1 MIYRGSNVCD
11 KWYTGVGSRRTP
23 DDILI
28 LMTQI
33 AHRLSEFD
41 IGLRSGG
48 ALGADRAFESGA
60 KIANIFLAH
69 DSTAEA
75 EAVAAQFHPVW
86 NKLQPYF
93 KQLHGRNSFQVLGHD
108 LVSPSAYVIC
118 WTPDGAI
125 FHAERT
131 IKTGGTGTAISI
143 ASAHGIPVF
152 NLQRPDHRAR
162 LEKFVRS

>member
-1 MIYRGSNVCD
+1 MVT
-11 KWYTGVGSRRTP
+11 KWYAGVGSRKTP
-23 DDILI
+23 QDVLA
-28 LMTQI
+28 LMTEI
-33 AHRLSEFD
+33 AFRLSDMD

-48 ALGADRAFESGA
+48 ALGADRAFETGA
-60 KIANIFLAH
+60 RVSQIFLAH
-69 DSTAEA
+69 DSTEQA

-86 NKLQPYF
+86 SRLKPYY

-108 LVSPSAYVIC
+108 LQSPSCYVIC

-125 FHAERT
+125 SHQERT

-162 LEKFVRS
+162 LEAFVAK